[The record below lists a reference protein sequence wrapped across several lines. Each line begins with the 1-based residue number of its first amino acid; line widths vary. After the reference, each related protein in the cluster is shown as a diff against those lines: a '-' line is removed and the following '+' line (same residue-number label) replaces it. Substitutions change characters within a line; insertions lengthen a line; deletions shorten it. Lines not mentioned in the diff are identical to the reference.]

1 MKKIAKHLPHY
12 FSLMGILVATVFAFI
27 LFSYDQVFLLGIA
40 VATSAAY
47 FSWGIIHHLLHG
59 DLSFSVVLEY
69 MAISVL
75 GAVLLISL
83 LFRAV

>member
-1 MKKIAKHLPHY
+1 MKKFAKHLPHY
-12 FSLMGILVATVFAFI
+12 ISLIGILIASILAFI
-27 LFSYDQVFLLGIA
+27 IFSYDQIFLLGIA

-59 DLSFSVVLEY
+59 DLSFSVLLEY
-69 MAISVL
+69 LAISFL